1 MLALITGRGGLP
13 ARVAA
18 EQAVMPLICA
28 LEGHVP
34 TDLQVDLTFRL
45 ETIGTLLLAL
55 GERGVSEVCLCGAID
70 RPAIDPGALDAETR
84 PLVPMLQQALARGD
98 DGALR
103 VILDLFEKTGFA
115 IRAAHE
121 LAPGIV
127 AGAGVMTARGPG
139 PGHESD
145 AMHGQAV
152 LAEMG
157 AADLGQACVIR
168 KGAVL
173 AREEAAGT
181 DAMLAGLVLPH
192 ADQPLDDPLSWTTG
206 AVSDL
211 AAQAVRWLQGIAGDL
226 HEAPGAGAIL
236 VKGPKPGQD
245 RRVDLPTIGP
255 GSAMR
260 AAEAGM
266 DGIVIEAGGVIVLEP
281 EAVVQ
286 ILDAMGMFLWA
297 REAT

>member
-18 EQAVMPLICA
+18 EQAAPPLVCA
-28 LEGHVP
+28 LKGHVP
-34 TDLQVDLTFRL
+34 TGLEVDLTFRL

-55 GERGVSEVCLCGAID
+55 GERGVTEVCLCGAID
-70 RPAIDPGALDAETR
+70 RPAIDPAALDIETK
-84 PLVPMLQQALARGD
+84 PLVPMLQQALAKGD

-103 VILDLFEKTGFA
+103 VILDLFEKTGFT

-121 LAPGIV
+121 LAPGII
-127 AGAGVMTARGPG
+127 ARAGVMTQRGPG
-139 PGHESD
+139 KGHERD
-145 AMHGQAV
+145 ALRGQET

-168 KGAVL
+168 KGVVL
-173 AREEAAGT
+173 ARETGAGT
-181 DAMLAGLVLPH
+181 DAMLEELAL
-192 ADQPLDDPLSWTTG
+192 AYEKRSFDDPLEWALGEVGELTT
-206 AVSDL
+206 
-211 AAQAVRWLQGIAGDL
+211 AAIAWLRGIAGDL

-260 AAEAGM
+260 AAEAGL

-281 EAVVQ
+281 EAVVD
-286 ILDAMGMFLWA
+286 ILDAMGIFLWA